1 MNRNVVKN
9 LKAMFDV
16 NLPII
21 YIEDF
26 DFVRVDEIIN
36 EAAGHW
42 NISEWNP
49 GVGEIGFRQYRPYE
63 DSKVIGKKDQPN
75 DRTLIDY
82 LRNIY
87 NPAYDITTIDGNIRK
102 EFATPS
108 IYVLREIQ
116 EEIDKPEVK
125 TLLALIAQRHLYEQ
139 GYDRFIIISS
149 SVRKVPVEIEKYV
162 SYLDTWPMPAEG
174 QEGRK
179 EYERQLDRIMDEHC
193 QANNYEMTSED
204 RKVLK
209 QMLTG
214 MLPFDIDRVI
224 DMAMSSNGTLNKDD
238 AKLLQVQKKTMVK
251 QSGVLEL
258 VDTPDNLDSIGG
270 MDCLK
275 DYLKGKSEIYKDI
288 TTAHEYGVNIPKGVF
303 IVGMPGCG
311 KSLCAKASA
320 AVFSCPLLK
329 LDMGSLMGKYVGES
343 ESNLRKAIKIAEA
356 VSPSILWIDEIEKAF
371 SGINN
376 DSDGMLRRMFGYFLT
391 WMQDKNSCVYVIAT
405 ANNAD
410 NLPPEL
416 KRKGRFDEIFCVN
429 LPTEKE
435 REAIFKVHLK
445 KRKKATWG
453 NVDINKIAKEYSL
466 ITSGFNGADIESV
479 INESVEEL
487 FRHRNEKNT
496 KALGDII
503 GTKVKETISIS
514 KSCKK
519 QIDEMNKIFSESSFK
534 DASNGQLTGKN
545 N

>member
-1 MNRNVVKN
+1 MNQNVVKS

-42 NISEWNP
+42 QVSEWNP
-49 GVGEIGFRQYRPYE
+49 GVGEIGFRQYKPYG
-63 DSKVIGKKDQPN
+63 DTGQIGKKDQPN
-75 DRTLIDY
+75 DKSLRDY

-87 NPAYDITTIDGNIRK
+87 SPAYDITNEEGKVRK
-102 EFATPS
+102 EFREPS
-108 IYVLREIQ
+108 VYVLREIQ
-116 EEIDKPEVK
+116 DEIEQPDIK
-125 TLLALIAQRHLYEQ
+125 TLLALIAQRHLYEE
-139 GYDRFIIISS
+139 GFDKFIIISS

-174 QEGRK
+174 KDGRE
-179 EYERQLDRIMDEHC
+179 EYEMQLDRIMDEHC
-193 QANNYEMTSED
+193 QANDYKMTEED

-214 MLPFDIDRVI
+214 MSPFDIDRVI
-224 DMAMSSNGTLNKDD
+224 DMAMSSNGTLNKED
-238 AKLLQVQKKTMVK
+238 AQLLQVQKKTMVK

-258 VDTPDNLDSIGG
+258 IDTPESLDSIGG
-270 MDCLK
+270 MNSLK
-275 DYLKGKSEIYKDI
+275 EYLKVKSDIYKDI
-288 TTAHEYGVNIPKGVF
+288 TTAQEYGVNIPKGVF

-343 ESNLRKAIKIAEA
+343 EANLRKAIKIAEA
-356 VSPSILWIDEIEKAF
+356 VSPSVLWIDEIEKAF
-371 SGINN
+371 SGIGN
-376 DSDGMLRRMFGYFLT
+376 DNDGMLRRMFGYFLT
-391 WMQDKNSCVYVIAT
+391 WMQDKTSSVYVIAT

-429 LPTEKE
+429 LPTSSE

-445 KRKKATWG
+445 KRKKQTWG
-453 NVDINKIAKEYSL
+453 NVNIDDIAHEYAADSK
-466 ITSGFNGADIESV
+466 TKGFNGADIESV
-479 INESVEEL
+479 INESIEQL
-487 FRHRNEKNT
+487 FRDRKT
-496 KALGDII
+496 SKKDLKTII
-503 GTKVKETISIS
+503 GEKIKETISIS

-519 QIDEMNKIFSESSFK
+519 QIDDMDEVFKESSFK
-534 DASNGQLTGKN
+534 DASTGKLTGNK
-545 N
+545 